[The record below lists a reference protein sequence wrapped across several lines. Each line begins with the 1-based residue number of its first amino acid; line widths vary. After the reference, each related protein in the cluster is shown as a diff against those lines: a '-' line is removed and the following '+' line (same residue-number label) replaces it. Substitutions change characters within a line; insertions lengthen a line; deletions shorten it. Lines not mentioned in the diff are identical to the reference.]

1 MPHLSAEDNK
11 KLEQLKRIYADI
23 MVYYR
28 HIVAAAEVDLY
39 KYSSADCRDCAFKD
53 IYCVGVWDFF
63 AKRSLT
69 NDLDTDIEILLEIE
83 ESLAIA
89 IKKLEPEWMREY
101 RANRKEVNMN
111 ETEKAQL
118 EMKQE
123 VREIVQSN
131 DFKVIGLSTYGK
143 SKTYTIV
150 TNEED

>member
-1 MPHLSAEDNK
+1 VIKPDEYDVSDRYEP
-11 KLEQLKRIYADI
+11 
-23 MVYYR
+23 
-28 HIVAAAEVDLY
+28 
-39 KYSSADCRDCAFKD
+39 
-53 IYCVGVWDFF
+53 
-63 AKRSLT
+63 
-69 NDLDTDIEILLEIE
+69 
-83 ESLAIA
+83 LAICDADDINNVFYNSSIDIKELDRA